1 MNFCQFKSFLSSEKR
16 KSDPFFCRYFYR
28 PISIYLGWIF
38 FNIGISPN
46 VISLLSIL
54 ISFVACLI
62 LISGNITG
70 AIFAAILF
78 LFVGISDCIDGNIA
92 RASNK
97 LSLKGEWL
105 DAFSGYFI
113 YAFKPISIGIF
124 LENSDNSFL
133 FDGFWIIS
141 GAMISIFNLISRL
154 IYQKSI
160 NLLIKSKKID
170 NHINYKK
177 SFSFGNEI
185 GMVGFMMPL
194 FMLAVLSNKLEY
206 YLFFYLIVYTFTFV
220 FTCFSIMKKISNY

>member
-1 MNFCQFKSFLSSEKR
+1 MNFSQFKSFLSSEKR
-16 KSDPFFCRYFYR
+16 KSDPLFCRYFYR
-28 PISIYLGWIF
+28 PISIYLGWII

-54 ISFVACLI
+54 ITFVACLI

-133 FDGFWIIS
+133 FDGFWIIC

-154 IYQKSI
+154 IYQKSL

-170 NHINYKK
+170 N
-177 SFSFGNEI
+177 
-185 GMVGFMMPL
+185 
-194 FMLAVLSNKLEY
+194 
-206 YLFFYLIVYTFTFV
+206 
-220 FTCFSIMKKISNY
+220 